1 MFQKV
6 IDITKESSSYTVLQL
21 MKTSFQMSP
30 IIIVMLYAGSGQ
42 ACISTPTKNGQGQ
55 GKGFL
60 FFFNLDINQILL
72 AKINI
77 IRQCHED
84 SCEHSM

>member
-21 MKTSFQMSP
+21 MKSSFQMSP

-42 ACISTPTKNGQGQ
+42 ACISIPTKNGQGQ

-60 FFFNLDINQILL
+60 FFTLDINQILL

-77 IRQCHED
+77 IRQGHED

>member
-30 IIIVMLYAGSGQ
+30 IIIVMLYARSGQ
-42 ACISTPTKNGQGQ
+42 ACIGTPTKNGQGQ

-60 FFFNLDINQILL
+60 FFNLDINQLLL

>member
-30 IIIVMLYAGSGQ
+30 IIIAMLYAGSAQ
-42 ACISTPTKNGQGQ
+42 ACTSKMNGEGP
-55 GKGFL
+55 GKGY
-60 FFFNLDINQILL
+60 FFYLDFFQLLL

-84 SCEHSM
+84 SREHSM